1 MIQYRYVLYQMVDKT
16 LLIIAVLEFTLD
28 TVQLENPTIGG
39 L

>member
-1 MIQYRYVLYQMVDKT
+1 MSQYRYVLYLMVDT
-16 LLIIAVLEFTLD
+16 LLIITVLEFTLD